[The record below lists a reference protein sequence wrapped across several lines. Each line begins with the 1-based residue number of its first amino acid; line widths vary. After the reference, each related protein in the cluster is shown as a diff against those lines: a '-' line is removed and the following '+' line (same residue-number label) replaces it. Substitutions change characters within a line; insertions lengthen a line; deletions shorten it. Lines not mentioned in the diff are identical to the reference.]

1 METLFS
7 NISEFTLYTIIP
19 FIVLL
24 GILIFVHEFGHFITA
39 KLSGVKVEIF
49 ALGFGPWLFHKK
61 RGDTDYG
68 LKAIPLGGFVKVLGD
83 PSEMEDPE
91 KEIPPE
97 DMDRALFNKPIWKR
111 LIFFAAGSAMN
122 LVLAFA
128 VAPFVYIHGI
138 ERSYY
143 NDIAPCDVGYVEPD
157 SPADQAG
164 ILPGDRVRTIN
175 GEPVENFANLRI
187 LEAQNPGRV
196 LAYHLERGDTVF
208 EAEIKLAVGSREPVG
223 YSGILEPQYGTT
235 IGNIIPDLPAE
246 AAGLRKGDKI
256 LSINGSPVSHW
267 YEITAL
273 IQAGEGNPLSLTVLS
288 DGREESFELTP
299 KYMKEYN
306 KYMVGI
312 GPYDHMVL
320 VRYGFLK
327 ACRAG
332 FQEVI
337 RWTVMTLVIVK
348 KLFTLELSW
357 RAVSGPAGIAGITGV
372 AAHLGLSH
380 LIWLLALISLNLAI
394 LNMLPIPPLDGAHV
408 FITCIESIIRR
419 EMKMKWKEAI
429 FRAGFALLLAF
440 IALVTVND
448 IYRFRGPIVEWFK
461 EIGRGLGLG

>member
-7 NISEFTLYTIIP
+7 NLWEFTLYTIIP

-24 GILIFVHEFGHFITA
+24 GILIFAHEFGHFITA

-49 ALGFGPWLFHKK
+49 ALGFGPWLLHKK

-68 LKAIPLGGFVKVLGD
+68 IKAIPLGGFVKVLGD

-97 DMDRALFNKPIWKR
+97 EIERALFNKPVWKK
-111 LIFFAAGSAMN
+111 LAFFAAGSFMN
-122 LVLAFA
+122 LFLAFA
-128 VAPFVYIHGI
+128 VAPFVYIFGI

-143 NDIAPCDVGYVEPD
+143 NDIAPCDVGYVDPD

-164 ILPGDRVRTIN
+164 IQPGDRVRMIA
-175 GEPVENFANLRI
+175 GEPVENFAELRI

-196 LAYHLERGDTVF
+196 LTYQVERGDKIF
-208 EAEIKLAVGSREPVG
+208 ETELKLAVGTREPIG

-235 IGNIIPDLPAE
+235 IGEIIPDLPAE
-246 AAGLRKGDKI
+246 AAGLREGDKI
-256 LSINGSPVSHW
+256 ISIDGSPISHW
-267 YEITAL
+267 YELTAL
-273 IQAGEGNPLSLTVLS
+273 IQAGEGKPLSIKVL
-288 DGREESFELTP
+288 REAREKSFKLTP
-299 KYMKEYN
+299 KYIKEYN

-312 GPYDHMVL
+312 GPSDHTVL
-320 VRYGFLK
+320 VRYGFLQ

-332 FQEVI
+332 FKDVI

-348 KLFTLELSW
+348 KMFTLELSW
-357 RAVSGPAGIAGITGV
+357 RAVSGPAGIAGITGA

-380 LIWLLALISLNLAI
+380 LIWLLSLISLNLAI
-394 LNMLPIPPLDGAHV
+394 LNMLPIPPLDGAH
-408 FITCIESIIRR
+408 FLITSIETIIRR

-448 IYRFRGPIVEWFK
+448 LYRFRGPIVEWFK
-461 EIGRGLGLG
+461 EIGKGFGLD